1 MNMRSRLI
9 TGAALLALAACGR
22 SGGDADRQAASGNV
36 SVSATPGDITIS
48 TPNGTASIH
57 AGGGA
62 APAGLPEGIP
72 AYPNIV
78 AGQNLDINGGS
89 APGQGR
95 ILGFSTPDAPAQVI
109 AFYAQA
115 ITGAGYTIA
124 NRMDMGA
131 TSTLTARRGS
141 GQAFHIVATQAAGST
156 RVQII
161 IAAGA
166 G

>member
-1 MNMRSRLI
+1 MRSRLI
-9 TGAALLALAACGR
+9 AGAALLALAACGR
-22 SGGDADRQAASGNV
+22 SGGEAERQAAAGNASV
-36 SVSATPGDITIS
+36 SVTPGDITIS
-48 TPNGTASIH
+48 TPNGTAEIH
-57 AGGGA
+57 TGGGA
-62 APAGLPEGIP
+62 PSGLPAGIP
-72 AYPNIV
+72 AYPNAD
-78 AGQNLDINGGS
+78 AGQNIDINGGQ

-95 ILGFSTPDAPAQVI
+95 ILSFSTHDAPAQVI

-115 ITGAGYTIA
+115 VAAGGYTVA

-131 TSTLTARRGS
+131 ASTLTARS
-141 GQAFHIVATQAAGST
+141 ATGQAVNIVATQAGGGGT